1 MSTTALQVLSRAV
14 LVWVIVAP
22 FPEVARGSVAYTT
35 MLLAWSVTEVV
46 RYSYFVLALTGQVP
60 AGVVWLR

>member
-1 MSTTALQVLSRAV
+1 
-14 LVWVIVAP
+14 
-22 FPEVARGSVAYTT
+22 
-35 MLLAWSVTEVV
+35 MLLAWSITEVV